1 MNTIARTPSEAKET
15 LALIQRTS
23 YRRLKEHVQKN
34 ELDANFILKCDE
46 MLDAYAS
53 PKNYISWNEYAKI
66 CLLTGCAKSWQA
78 GLLKSDVRAVVAC
91 TTFRSAILANACA
104 RYVSPQII
112 ESFAQTSLPE
122 LPPEITEVLPHVH
135 LMLPRGTVYD
145 AEGDE
150 VISIMVKSGNLYPG
164 EPSENDLVAVKTFFP
179 GEKLVPQELQD
190 AKGLQ
195 IVTFTGTGM
204 DVFQEFVS
212 PGARSWH
219 ESEIKD
225 LGESKYK
232 CANTQKI
239 IKIAVNSLLVH
250 LYEPELITTDP
261 KPVTKGIGFSAKSKA
276 PLSPTWIGKAFR
288 NTSERHRSKTE
299 DSARGNVRS
308 HWRRGHWHSVCVGP
322 KKSERRVQWFKP
334 VYVNPSLGLP

>member
-1 MNTIARTPSEAKET
+1 MTKNEVEQT
-15 LALIQRTS
+15 LAFVQKSS
-23 YRRLKEHVQKN
+23 YRQLKEYVEKS
-34 ELDANFILKCDE
+34 EPDVNFIPKCEE

-53 PKNYISWNEYAKI
+53 PKNYMPWNEYAKI

-78 GLLKSDVRAVVAC
+78 GLLGNDIRGVVAC

-122 LPPEITEVLPHVH
+122 LPPEIVEVLPYVH

-145 AEGDE
+145 TEGDE
-150 VISIMVKSGNLYPG
+150 VISIMVQSGNLYPG
-164 EPSENDLVAVKTFFP
+164 QPNETDRVAVETFFP
-179 GEKLVPQELQD
+179 GERVVPQELWD

-195 IVTFTGTGM
+195 IVTFTRAGM
-204 DVFQEFVS
+204 DVFQEFIS
-212 PGARSWH
+212 PSARSWH

-225 LGESKYK
+225 VGECKYK
-232 CANTQKI
+232 CANTRKI
-239 IKIAVNSLLVH
+239 IRIAVNSLLVH
-250 LYEPELITTDP
+250 LYEPELITTDS
-261 KPVTKGIGFSAKSKA
+261 KPVTKGIGFSGKSKA